1 MKTLILGILAM
12 ILIIW
17 SMRNDNVIA
26 KRVVEGFE
34 PVQASS
40 IQTTINAIREH
51 DSNIYPIDTVYYNQ
65 NTDGTQSARFMF
77 YNTQTHNA
85 TQYDVN
91 IDKSG
96 VPLIIPNVSHNA
108 QNPFLSGSVDH
119 EKYSAFSA
127 KLAPLPNMENIYAK
141 YSVH

>member
-12 ILIIW
+12 LLIIW
-17 SMRNDNVIA
+17 SMRNDNVTT
-26 KRVVEGFE
+26 KRVIEGFE

-40 IQTTINAIREH
+40 IQSTINAIREN
-51 DSNIYPIDTVYYNQ
+51 DSNIYPIDTVYYND
-65 NTDGTQSARFMF
+65 NKDGTQSARFMF

-96 VPLIIPNVSHNA
+96 VPSIIPNVSHNT
-108 QNPFLSGSVDH
+108 QNPFMGTVDH
-119 EKYSAFSA
+119 EKYSAFST
-127 KLAPLPNMENIYAK
+127 KLAPLPDMEKIYTK